1 MSKEKDP
8 KLIYA
13 QSSDIKARTY
23 IEYRK
28 DMKKK
33 AIAELEI
40 KDWLENKLKEELN
53 INDIVIEKYG
63 GDKFLWFLREGG
75 ITREPDFVAHIGGKR
90 KIFIEFQ
97 YADKEDLQFFDF
109 KISKVS
115 KKIKNERK
123 PYNDRNFLYI
133 LKNSLRYAFI
143 DPKWIVENGKIGV
156 VDAWGSREAY
166 RVPKDRF
173 ENILK
178 KDKSLAPFVKTID
191 AKISILNFQHCLI
204 SIWENDLS
212 KELQKVIDE
221 QKLVK
226 IIPKTLEGFFKV
238 CFILDHLDKIPEN
251 VNLWLV
257 YLLSYINKKLTLK
270 EIAML
275 VYSFDFLYSK
285 IPPSQL
291 QDNEL
296 TEIEKK
302 VKVLL
307 ESIDSFYDSKE
318 GLYKSSIKESPLE
331 ETRYALFSIN
341 MIEDIIQDAIYY
353 HQANLPPITKI
364 YQNVRE
370 PLKIA
375 EKIKVECFV

>member
-1 MSKEKDP
+1 MSKKKDA

-33 AIAELEI
+33 AIVELEI
-40 KDWLENKLKEELN
+40 KDWLEKKLKEEFKR
-53 INDIVIEKYG
+53 NDIVVEKYG

-75 ITREPDFVAHIGGKR
+75 ITREPDFVVHIGEKG

-97 YADKEDLQFFDF
+97 YADKENLQFFDF
-109 KISKVS
+109 KISKVA
-115 KKIKNERK
+115 KKIKGERV
-123 PYNDRNFLYI
+123 PYSDRIFLYV
-133 LKNSLRYAFI
+133 LKNSLKYAFI
-143 DPKWIVENGKIGV
+143 KPEWIVEHGKIEV
-156 VDAWGSREAY
+156 VAAWGGSKAY
-166 RVPKDRF
+166 RVPKKQF
-173 ENILK
+173 KNILK
-178 KDKSLAPFVKTID
+178 KDESLKDYVDIID
-191 AKISILNFQHCLI
+191 AKISILNFQHRLI
-204 SIWENDLS
+204 SIWEDNLS

-221 QKLVK
+221 KKLVK

-251 VNLWLV
+251 INLWLI
-257 YLLSYINKKLTLK
+257 YLLCYINKKLTLK

-285 IPPSQL
+285 IPPGQL

-302 VKVLL
+302 IKVLI
-307 ESIDSFYDSKE
+307 ESINSFYDPKE
-318 GLYKSSIKESPLE
+318 GLYKSSIEESPLE
-331 ETRYALFSIN
+331 ETRYALFSLN
-341 MIEDIIQDAIYY
+341 LIEDIIQDAIYY
-353 HQANLPPITKI
+353 YKANFDPITKI

-375 EKIKVECFV
+375 EKIKGK